1 MGKNQARGP
10 VPGVGAPDEPELD
23 LSTLPALAGLP
34 KYQRAALKPLLILW
48 ESLMGLTRKRRTRRK
63 NRQLG
68 GLLAWVAGAVNA
80 GGFLAVGRYTS
91 HMTGIVSAVADDFVL
106 GHLTLVIAGLAFVG
120 AFLAGVITTTVQ
132 INWARRRR
140 LHGEFALSLMLE
152 AVLLLLFGLLGGN
165 LNVLVEVFVPTTV
178 LLLCFIMGLQNAIIT
193 KISSAEIRT
202 THVTGVVTD
211 LGIELGRLL
220 YWNRTRAANLEHFVR
235 ADRDK
240 LRIHATLLLLF
251 FGGGLMGALAFK
263 TLGFFSTVPIA
274 LLLMAVA
281 APPLLLDLRA
291 YRARLG
297 RHAS

>member
-1 MGKNQARGP
+1 MGKKQSRGP
-10 VPGVGAPDEPELD
+10 AQGVGVPGWLKRCLPAVAD
-23 LSTLPALAGLP
+23 LSRARLAAVRG
-34 KYQRAALKPLLILW
+34 ISSLW

-91 HMTGIVSAVADDFVL
+91 HMTGIVSAVADDLVL
-106 GHLTLVIAGLAFVG
+106 GNLTLVIAGLAFVV
-120 AFLAGVITTTVQ
+120 AFVAGTITTTVQ

-140 LHGEFALSLMLE
+140 LHGEFALALMLE
-152 AVLLLLFGLLGGN
+152 AALLLVFGLLGAN

-211 LGIELGRLL
+211 LGIELGRLI
-220 YWNRTRAANLEHFVR
+220 YWNRTHASNLEHFVK

-240 LRIHATLLLLF
+240 LRIHATILLLF
-251 FGGGLMGALAFK
+251 LGGGLVGAVAFK

-274 LLLMAVA
+274 LLLMAIA
-281 APPLLLDLRA
+281 APPLILDLQA
-291 YRARLG
+291 YRRRLAG
-297 RHAS
+297 PES

>member
-1 MGKNQARGP
+1 MDKKEPRGP
-10 VPGVGAPDEPELD
+10 IQGVGVPDELKPYF
-23 LSTLPALAGLP
+23 PAVTGFSGLP
-34 KYQRAALKPLLILW
+34 KYQQAVLKPLLSLW

-91 HMTGIVSAVADDFVL
+91 HMTGIVSAVADDVVL
-106 GHLTLVIAGLAFVG
+106 GHFTLVIAGLAFVG

-152 AVLLLLFGLLGGN
+152 ALLLLLFGLLGGN

-202 THVTGVVTD
+202 THITGVVTD

-220 YWNRTRAANLEHFVR
+220 YWNRTHAANLEHFVR

-240 LRIHATLLLLF
+240 LRIHATILLLF
-251 FGGGLMGALAFK
+251 LSGALVGALAFK

-281 APPLLLDLRA
+281 APPLLLDLRS
-291 YRARLG
+291 YRIRLG
-297 RHAS
+297 RHAR